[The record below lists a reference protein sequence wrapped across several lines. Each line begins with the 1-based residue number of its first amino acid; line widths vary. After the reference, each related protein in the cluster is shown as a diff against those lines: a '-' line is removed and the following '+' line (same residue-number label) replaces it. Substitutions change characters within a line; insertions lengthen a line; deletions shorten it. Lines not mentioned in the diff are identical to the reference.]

1 MMQNQCVPGVE
12 LKLAC
17 DPGSK
22 DPMECT
28 PQSLDLVHTA
38 QRIARELGFEVN
50 HAATGGISD
59 ANYASGFGLPTL
71 DGLGP
76 IGDLDHSPDEYI
88 ELDSIAPRA
97 ALVAGLIA
105 AVGK

>member
-1 MMQNQCVPGVE
+1 
-12 LKLAC
+12 
-17 DPGSK
+17 
-22 DPMECT
+22 
-28 PQSLDLVHTA
+28 
-38 QRIARELGFEVN
+38 LGFKVN

-59 ANYASGFGLPTL
+59 ANYASGFGLPIL

-105 AVGK
+105 TM

>member
-1 MMQNQCVPGVE
+1 
-12 LKLAC
+12 LA
-17 DPGSK
+17 
-22 DPMECT
+22 
-28 PQSLDLVHTA
+28 LAHTA
-38 QRIARELGFEVN
+38 QHIAQELGFGVN

-76 IGDLDHSPDEYI
+76 IGDLDHSPNEYI

-97 ALVAGLIA
+97 ALLAGLIA